1 MGVGLD
7 AVMAVLAGAGV
18 KFEPRLVSVVFATI
32 DQGPI
37 EEASLERVRYE
48 IWNQESPLNG
58 VAAADIKA
66 RADYVGGEVYLLFVD
81 DRLTVIQPV
90 APGVSG
96 LVPMTLEEACGH
108 AGRQVTEI
116 AGQLSLQAV
125 LGRVRE
131 VLSQAGV
138 ADAAPVS
145 PG

>member
-1 MGVGLD
+1 MAGLD
-7 AVMAVLAGAGV
+7 AVMAALAGTGV

-48 IWNQESPLNG
+48 IWDQESPLNG
-58 VAAADIKA
+58 VVAADIKA

-81 DRLTVIQPV
+81 DRLAVIQPI

-96 LVPMTLEEACGH
+96 LTPMTLESACRY
-108 AGRQVTEI
+108 AGQQVTDTAE
-116 AGQLSLQAV
+116 QLTFQAV
-125 LGRVRE
+125 LGRVQD

-138 ADAAPVS
+138 ADAGPVS
-145 PG
+145 TG